1 MERAPVLDTA
11 AQPTDR
17 AVPQQAVP
25 QQAVPERAV
34 PAAAEASP
42 ITPGSWRA
50 YAKLA
55 KLDILDYYLSIPLAT
70 AMFVPYGAA
79 ASAGSAGR
87 LALVLLLFF
96 LGELTM
102 VAGMVAFDDVTGYR
116 DGSDAANYGP
126 DAAARRLARKPLVAG
141 TLTERQALRFGTA
154 AVALCALF
162 WGGAVLAAPAAPMWA
177 VLGTAA
183 CVAFGFQYSWWLKFS
198 YRGFQELFLAALG
211 WGYVLPLFGLL
222 SGRAPGFVVV
232 QALVFGL
239 GPVLFGVYSNIND
252 RAGDRAV
259 GRLTVAAV
267 ASARGN
273 SAFIAAVSLLEALLI
288 VVPSCTGTAPWW
300 FAVLMAPVVV
310 LRARQWV
317 QGNLRG
323 DVLAARTGGIR
334 LHRLATALMAAADL
348 LLAVTRR

>member
-1 MERAPVLDTA
+1 MEPVPVLD
-11 AQPTDR
+11 
-17 AVPQQAVP
+17 
-25 QQAVPERAV
+25 
-34 PAAAEASP
+34 PAAPGGARAAAP
-42 ITPGSWRA
+42 PVAAPGADAAPHPVRIAPGSWRA

-55 KLDILDYYLSIPLAT
+55 KLDILDYYLSSPLAA
-70 AMFVPYGAA
+70 AMAVAYGT
-79 ASAGSAGR
+79 AGSPARAG
-87 LALVLLLFF
+87 LVLLLFL
-96 LGELTM
+96 LGEVAM

-141 TLTERQALRFGTA
+141 TLTERQAVVFGA
-154 AVALCALF
+154 GAVGVCAGF
-162 WGGAVLAAPAAPMWA
+162 WGAALAVAPAAPLWA
-177 VLGTAA
+177 VLGTGA
-183 CVAFGFQYSWWLKFS
+183 CAVFGFQYSWWLKFS

-222 SGRAPGFVVV
+222 NGRAPGFVIV
-232 QALVFGL
+232 QALIFGL

-252 RAGDRAV
+252 RDGDRAV

-267 ASARGN
+267 ASPRGN
-273 SAFIAAVSLLEALLI
+273 SAFIAGVSALEALLI
-288 VVPSCTGTAPWW
+288 VGPSAAGIGPWW
-300 FAVLMAPVVV
+300 FPLLMSPVLV

-317 QGNLRG
+317 RGALRG

-348 LLAVTRR
+348 LLAAAQR